1 MDVDVFYGFEYEYM
15 KDLLYEK
22 FSELYNEKFI

>member
-1 MDVDVFYGFEYEYM
+1 MDVDVFYGLEYEYM